1 MFYAGDLAVE
11 AEVKLSKSAEEKYRL
26 QEYGKTAAIDGV
38 VFLELKR
45 HHDDGG
51 SMMELGRLA
60 SGRLDA
66 LPGFEVA
73 QVNYSTLE
81 PGAIKAFHVHRKQT
95 DVWFVPPEDRVLLVL
110 ADVRAES
117 PTSGTTQR
125 VLLGGGSSRLVKIPP
140 GVAHG
145 CRNLGTLP
153 ARILYFTDLHFS
165 PDPGST
171 DEGRLPWDML
181 GAAVW
186 DMARE

>member
-1 MFYAGDLAVE
+1 
-11 AEVKLSKSAEEKYRL
+11 AEVKLSKSAEEKYRV
-26 QEYGKTAAIDGV
+26 QEYGKASAIDGV
-38 VFLELKR
+38 LFHDLKR

-51 SMMELGRLA
+51 SMMERGRLA
-60 SGRLDA
+60 SGKLDA
-66 LPGFEVA
+66 FPGFEVA

-81 PGAIKAFHVHRKQT
+81 PGSIKAFHVHRRQT
-95 DVWFVPPEDRVLLVL
+95 DVWFVPPEDRLLLVL
-110 ADVRAES
+110 ADVRADS

-153 ARILYFTDLHFS
+153 ARILYFTDLQFS

-171 DEGRLPWDML
+171 DEGRLPWD
-181 GAAVW
+181 
-186 DMARE
+186 

>member
-1 MFYAGDLAVE
+1 M
-11 AEVKLSKSAEEKYRL
+11 KLSKSAEERYRL

-60 SGRLDA
+60 NGRIEA
-66 LPGFEVA
+66 LGGFELA
-73 QVNYSTLE
+73 QVNYSTVE
-81 PGAIKAFHVHRKQT
+81 PGAIKAFHVHRRQT

-110 ADVRAES
+110 TDVREGS
-117 PTSGTTQR
+117 PTSGATQR
-125 VLLGGGSSRLVKIPP
+125 ALLGGGTSRLVKIPP

-145 CRNLGTLP
+145 CRNLAATP
-153 ARILYFTDLHFS
+153 ARILYMTDLHFS
-165 PDPGST
+165 PEPGET
-171 DEGRLPWDML
+171 DEGRLPWDLL
-181 GAAVW
+181 GAGVW